1 MGASH
6 KPGLGV
12 RKACPA
18 GQAFRRL
25 AWLIHGGQAV
35 KTVARSLRR
44 RQSGLMMQSPE
55 TDAEDVG
62 PSAAVIEQ
70 PQSLS

>member
-1 MGASH
+1 MVASH

-35 KTVARSLRR
+35 KTVVRSLRR
-44 RQSGLMMQSPE
+44 RQSGLMMRSPE
-55 TDAEDVG
+55 TDAEDFD

-70 PQSLS
+70 PQSPS